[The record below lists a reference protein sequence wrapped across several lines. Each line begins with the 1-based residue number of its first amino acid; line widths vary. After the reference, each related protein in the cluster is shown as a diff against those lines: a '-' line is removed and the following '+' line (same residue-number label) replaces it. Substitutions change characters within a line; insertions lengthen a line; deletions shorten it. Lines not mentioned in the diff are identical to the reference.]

1 MESTDQM
8 DHVYQQLSQFL
19 KMHHK
24 EFIDL
29 WEEQIIVHN
38 DKDDID
44 LIRRNGSIMYE
55 FISKSFVK
63 QLSDDQIQTLAYKI
77 AKQRVDAEINI
88 GEFVYNV
95 NLGRS
100 LIVKCANLSGIEI
113 EKLQLI
119 IDQINRRFDLFC
131 YHAVSR
137 YTELKDK
144 KLQEQ
149 NLYISQTHKDRLAI
163 LGQMS
168 SCFVHEFRNPL
179 TSVMGFIKLLK
190 DDYPKLPYLD
200 IVSKELEELKFRIT
214 QFLHT
219 SRMNTVNESKMGEIT
234 IKFILEEVLDFLYP
248 SIIDGKIKVTTK
260 IDPKIKIIGDQNELK
275 QVFLNLLMNAV
286 DAVREDEKQRKIG
299 INTEVDSEH
308 IKIVISNNGPTIN
321 ADEVAYIFEP
331 FYTTKKLGT
340 GIGLFV
346 CKNIIEKHN
355 GKIHCLSNNDLTTFE
370 ITLPINKSVCEEMA
384 SPTK

>member
-44 LIRRNGSIMYE
+44 LIRHNGFIMYE

-63 QLSDDQIQTLAYKI
+63 QLSDDQIQSLAYKI

-100 LIVKCANLSGIEI
+100 LIVKCVNLSGIEI

-119 IDQINRRFDLFC
+119 IDLINRQFDLFC

-248 SIIDGKIKVTTK
+248 SIIDGKIKVNTK

-286 DAVREDEKQRKIG
+286 DAVREDEKQRKID